1 MAQLPEERRYLSL
14 PAGKRL
20 RTFTAIPAGAGVIAV
35 AIMALL
41 RSGME
46 LDHVVAEEGVLELFH
61 PWGWAICGTIS
72 AIGCWRGGVR
82 RDVWFFFWTAFLSMI
97 AGMRELDLHVVVN
110 PDNIHL
116 LGLSRDHAV
125 RFRSRWW
132 LSAETGVVTRLVWGL
147 VFLVLATGFFLP
159 LVLARA
165 RWKRLVLGMDDF
177 AWMFGAACG
186 FLGLGYVMD
195 DIILR
200 LFENPPSW
208 GKLAEETSETIGI
221 VLMGWALA
229 LAVREGHH
237 ARAMR
242 RMKPKSGSAAVKV
255 SAGA

>member
-1 MAQLPEERRYLSL
+1 MAQPTEANRYLSR

-20 RTFTAIPAGAGVIAV
+20 RTLSALLAAAGVLAVVITAI
-35 AIMALL
+35 L
-41 RSGME
+41 RSRME

-61 PWGWAICGTIS
+61 PWGWAICGAIS
-72 AIGCWRGGVR
+72 ALGCWRGGAR

-110 PDNIHL
+110 PDNIHM

-132 LSAETGVVTRLVWGL
+132 LSAETGVVTRLAWGL

-159 LVLARA
+159 LVLARV
-165 RWKRLVLGMDDF
+165 RWKRLVLGMDAF
-177 AWMFGAACG
+177 AWTFGAACG
-186 FLGLGYVMD
+186 FLALGYVMD

-200 LFENPPSW
+200 LFQSPPSW
-208 GKLAEETSETIGI
+208 GKLAEETAETIGVAI
-221 VLMGWALA
+221 LAGALVLA
-229 LAVREGHH
+229 LREGHH

-242 RMKPKSGSAAVKV
+242 RMNREAHSDSGKV
-255 SAGA
+255 SAGV